1 MTALLKRALDEAK
14 VLPESE
20 QDFLAALLLENIRDA
35 QHWDTQFAASK
46 DVLEELYDEAMEEY
60 QQGRTIPV
68 KA

>member
-1 MTALLKRALDEAK
+1 MTALMERAIGEAS

-35 QHWDTQFAASK
+35 QHWDAQFAASK
-46 DVLEELYDEAMEEY
+46 DVLEELFDEAMEEY
-60 QQGRTIPV
+60 RQGRTIPI